1 MTVKELLQVA
11 CCNVTIVNGSN
22 RITVD
27 AENSDIVYY
36 LNDSLLNDTVRVI
49 KIDETAVEPTILI
62 RTSL

>member
-1 MTVKELLQVA
+1 MTVREVLQVA

-22 RITVD
+22 RISID
-27 AENSDIVYY
+27 AGNPDIIYY

-49 KIDETAVEPTILI
+49 TYNTNHIEPGILI